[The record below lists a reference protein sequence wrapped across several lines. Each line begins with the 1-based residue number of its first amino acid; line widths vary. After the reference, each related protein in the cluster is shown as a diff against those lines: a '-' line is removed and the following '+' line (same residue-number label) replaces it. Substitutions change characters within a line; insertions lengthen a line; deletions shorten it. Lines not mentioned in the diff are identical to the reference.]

1 MNCLIDTHI
10 ALWALG
16 DPSRL
21 PAQARALL
29 LNEKNRIFCSVISA
43 WEVANKHAKHPE
55 KMAFTGREFSLQ
67 CKNAGYEHLSVLGTH
82 ALELDGLRPPKEV
95 GGHSDPFDRM
105 LICQAK
111 AEGMMLVTH
120 DQRLAAY
127 GEPCVLVV

>member
-127 GEPCVLVV
+127 GESCVLVV